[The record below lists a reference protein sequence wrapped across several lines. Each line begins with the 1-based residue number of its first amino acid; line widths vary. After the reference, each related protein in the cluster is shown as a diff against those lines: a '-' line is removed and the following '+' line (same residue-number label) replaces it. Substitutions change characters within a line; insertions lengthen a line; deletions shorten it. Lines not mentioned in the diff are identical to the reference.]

1 MEVKELDFSKPFQAN
16 GKTYRVKSM
25 LSVTRW
31 IQFEITQA
39 ELGTGLSFDEMVK
52 KWQTVYELANKMKFA
67 DIAVLAHNTLSSVA
81 TRIEE
86 RTHPVIKMC
95 ALFCNYEGED
105 ELRWDED
112 LIKEKQADWEA
123 EGYSMQSFF
132 QLAFSAVENF
142 SRVYDEISD
151 FTSMEKNPKK
161 KK

>member
-16 GKTYRVKSM
+16 GRTYHVKKM
-25 LSVTRW
+25 LSVPRW
-31 IQFEITQA
+31 IQYEIIQI
-39 ELGTGLSFDEMVK
+39 ELGNGLDFGSMVRN
-52 KWQTVYELANKMKFA
+52 WQTVYDLANKMKFA

-142 SRVYDEISD
+142 SQVYDEISD